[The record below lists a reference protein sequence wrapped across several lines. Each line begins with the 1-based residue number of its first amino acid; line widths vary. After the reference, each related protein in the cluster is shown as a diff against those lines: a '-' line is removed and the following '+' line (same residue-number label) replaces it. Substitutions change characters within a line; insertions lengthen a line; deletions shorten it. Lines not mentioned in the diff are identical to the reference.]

1 MHDNATA
8 IAQRQ
13 GEQINRLTLV
23 SLIFLPVTALS
34 GFFGMNFNWMI
45 GHIESREAFIV
56 LGLLLPAISV
66 LISIAYFRHRGL
78 IQFNLKSRAAQRP
91 LVFDRLPWPEQQP
104 GAGSRSKVASTT
116 GASQTPLRVK
126 THDEA
131 SA

>member
-45 GHIESREAFIV
+45 GHIDSGVAFLA
-56 LGLLLPAISV
+56 LGVFLPLVSV
-66 LISIAYFRHRGL
+66 LLSILWFRHRGL
-78 IQFNLKSRAAQRP
+78 IQLNLGRRPAARNP
-91 LVFDRLPWPEQQP
+91 VLSNNFVWSALETVETD
-104 GAGSRSKVASTT
+104 K
-116 GASQTPLRVK
+116 
-126 THDEA
+126 A
-131 SA
+131 SALPAESV